1 MTARICLKAFRTKF
15 ISLHLLF
22 SNIIFQQSIA
32 SDGSSESESIMPG
45 RISNTMAERI
55 AKFERTSDISDDGQE
70 MRLTQS
76 YGGTLGAQSVSVP
89 GTSSDFSSNAKNFFD
104 NLVKKTSE
112 QIHGVSATAPRP
124 PAQNGSNQSGPPP
137 RKPVLP
143 PVANGQVNN
152 RRASY
157 DSVLQKPGLY
167 DVFAPPGPIG
177 IVVDSTDKGPTV
189 HGLKNTSPM
198 IGLIAPGDLIV
209 GLDDLDTRGMTAA
222 TLTRLMAQKANQKE
236 RKITLLTVDA

>member
-1 MTARICLKAFRTKF
+1 
-15 ISLHLLF
+15 
-22 SNIIFQQSIA
+22 
-32 SDGSSESESIMPG
+32 MPG
-45 RISNTMAERI
+45 RVSNAMAERI

-70 MRLTQS
+70 LRLTQS
-76 YGGTLGAQSVSVP
+76 RGGTLGAQSVSVP
-89 GTSSDFSSNAKNFFD
+89 GTSSDFSADAKAFFD
-104 NLVKKTSE
+104 KLVKNTSE
-112 QIHGVSATAPRP
+112 QIHGVNVAAPRP
-124 PAQNGSNQSGPPP
+124 LSRNGSNQSGPPQH
-137 RKPVLP
+137 KPVVPLKT
-143 PVANGQVNN
+143 NGHTNN

-157 DSVLQKPGLY
+157 DSVLQKPEVY